1 MTFNEFSKEVISN
14 LQEYAGTTGK
24 ISMREITKNNGLV
37 LHGITWMREEMNCSP
52 TIYLDSFYENFQEGM
67 EMSEI
72 MMKLIRT
79 FENYTPER
87 KIDMSFFT
95 DYTQVKDK
103 IILKLI
109 GYEQNREMLEDMPYI
124 RFHDLAVVFYC
135 RVEPQV
141 QDGIIMIHNNHL
153 HMWNTTAEQL
163 YENALLNSPKLC
175 PASITGLRETVDE
188 IMGEER
194 ESVQEDGM
202 KVLTNSGK
210 LFGAACILYPGL
222 LQNIADRIGSNL
234 FVLPSSIHEV
244 ILLSDAKESGQSG
257 ISLLDVVKDVN
268 SSVVDREDVLADS
281 VYYFDR
287 NAGTFGICS

>member
-109 GYEQNREMLEDMPYI
+109 GYEQNRDDSYDDGEARTYVFSKNSKYYYAPACNAFLNIGY
-124 RFHDLAVVFYC
+124 RF
-135 RVEPQV
+135 
-141 QDGIIMIHNNHL
+141 
-153 HMWNTTAEQL
+153 
-163 YENALLNSPKLC
+163 
-175 PASITGLRETVDE
+175 
-188 IMGEER
+188 
-194 ESVQEDGM
+194 
-202 KVLTNSGK
+202 
-210 LFGAACILYPGL
+210 
-222 LQNIADRIGSNL
+222 
-234 FVLPSSIHEV
+234 
-244 ILLSDAKESGQSG
+244 
-257 ISLLDVVKDVN
+257 
-268 SSVVDREDVLADS
+268 
-281 VYYFDR
+281 
-287 NAGTFGICS
+287 